1 MNVYFFDMSVHFYKS
16 GGIDLLLS
24 ILFSAFYLTI
34 SFLGIFIQ
42 HIHLK
47 SIFLFYI
54 YYILILIFLNPLFG
68 QFTTIFVILGVCGI
82 VWFSKRHLLYIVLCF
97 IGYFI
102 GLLINHLFT
111 IPLGLLG
118 FTIQDI
124 ENGNY
129 ILFLSVCILLTAL
142 VNCLIGRFLITPR
155 ITLLEN
161 CPPRFLRAFLL
172 ELLLGACL
180 STFNIIYGEMVHY
193 PIQVLTVN
201 GILVSVLVL
210 SSAVLF
216 YILYQ
221 ILLQNQQLALQQQ
234 EQEITREY
242 MTQMEDLYQDMCS
255 FRHDYKNIL
264 STMEYYMEHKELDK
278 LEEYFRQEILP
289 TASSL
294 PGQDFILGRLTQVQV
309 APIKSLLCSKLCSCQ
324 NKQIPF
330 TLSIP
335 EPVTHFPMDVL
346 SLSQILG
353 ILLDNAM
360 EAALQTEKPYLEFI
374 LLPQEEHIY
383 IEIKNSTLPLT
394 VAISD
399 LSRRGFS
406 TKKGHTGLGLHTIQ
420 KLLAPLDHVQFSL
433 EVQDTIFSA
442 KLVL

>member
-1 MNVYFFDMSVHFYKS
+1 
-16 GGIDLLLS
+16 LLLS

-34 SFLGIFIQ
+34 SFFGIFIQ

-47 SIFLFYI
+47 PIFLFYL

-82 VWFSKRHLLYIVLCF
+82 VWFSKHHIIYIILSL

-102 GLLINHLFT
+102 GVLVNHLFT
-111 IPLGLLG
+111 IPLGVLG
-118 FTIQDI
+118 FSIQDI
-124 ENGNY
+124 ENGHY
-129 ILFLSVCILLTAL
+129 LLFLLGCIFFTLL

-161 CPPRFLRAFLL
+161 CPPRFLWAFLL

-180 STFNIIYGEMVHY
+180 STFNIIYGEIVHY

-221 ILLQNQQLALQQQ
+221 ILLQNQQLVLQQQ
-234 EQEITREY
+234 EQAITQEY
-242 MTQMEDLYQDMCS
+242 MAQMEDLYQEMCT

-264 STMEYYMEHKELDK
+264 STMGYYIEHKELEH
-278 LEEYFRQEILP
+278 LEEYFHQKILP

-294 PGQDFILGRLTQVQV
+294 PGQDFILGKLSQVQV
-309 APIKSLLCSKLCSCQ
+309 APIKSLLCSKLCICQ

-335 EPVTHFPMDVL
+335 QPVTQFPMDIL
-346 SLSQILG
+346 SLCQILG
-353 ILLDNAM
+353 ILLDNAI
-360 EAALQTEKPYLEFI
+360 EAAIQTEQPYVEINLLLLE
-374 LLPQEEHIY
+374 ENIY
-383 IEIKNSTLPLT
+383 IEIKNRTLPLT
-394 VAISD
+394 VPISE
-399 LSRRGFS
+399 LSRHGFS
-406 TKKGHTGLGLHTIQ
+406 TKKGHTGLGLHTVQ
-420 KLLAPLDHVQFSL
+420 KLLAPLEHVQFSL
-433 EVQDTIFSA
+433 EVQDDLFSA
-442 KLVL
+442 KLVLGKEIL

>member
-1 MNVYFFDMSVHFYKS
+1 MEICISA
-16 GGIDLLLS
+16 LLS
-24 ILFSAFYLTI
+24 ASSSTMGFFGLIFFQTKKRTIFLYFLYYMLLFFFIAPHIGQWTTIFLIAGACLIVWYTFHHILYIALSLVGYFICVLLNHAISIPANFAGISIAKIQKDYFILFS
-34 SFLGIFIQ
+34 
-42 HIHLK
+42 
-47 SIFLFYI
+47 
-54 YYILILIFLNPLFG
+54 
-68 QFTTIFVILGVCGI
+68 
-82 VWFSKRHLLYIVLCF
+82 
-97 IGYFI
+97 
-102 GLLINHLFT
+102 
-111 IPLGLLG
+111 LG
-118 FTIQDI
+118 F
-124 ENGNY
+124 
-129 ILFLSVCILLTAL
+129 FLLSAL

-360 EAALQTEKPYLEFI
+360 EAALQTEKPYLEII

-394 VAISD
+394 VPISD

-406 TKKGHTGLGLHTIQ
+406 TKKGHTGLGLHTVQ

-433 EVQDTIFSA
+433 EVQDSIFSA

>member
-1 MNVYFFDMSVHFYKS
+1 MEICISA
-16 GGIDLLLS
+16 LLS
-24 ILFSAFYLTI
+24 ASSSTMGFFGLIFFQTKKRTIFLYFLYYMFLFFFIAPHIGQWTTIFLIAGACLIVWCTFHHILYIALSLVGYFICVLLNHVISIPANFAGISIANIQADYFILFS
-34 SFLGIFIQ
+34 
-42 HIHLK
+42 
-47 SIFLFYI
+47 
-54 YYILILIFLNPLFG
+54 
-68 QFTTIFVILGVCGI
+68 
-82 VWFSKRHLLYIVLCF
+82 
-97 IGYFI
+97 
-102 GLLINHLFT
+102 
-111 IPLGLLG
+111 LG
-118 FTIQDI
+118 F
-124 ENGNY
+124 
-129 ILFLSVCILLTAL
+129 LLLVAL

-264 STMEYYMEHKELDK
+264 STMEYYMEHKELNK

-335 EPVTHFPMDVL
+335 KPVTHFPMDVL
-346 SLSQILG
+346 FLSQILG

-360 EAALQTEKPYLEFI
+360 EAALQTEKPYLEII

-383 IEIKNSTLPLT
+383 TEIKNTTPPLT
-394 VAISD
+394 VPISE

-420 KLLAPLDHVQFSL
+420 KLLAPLEHVQFSL

-442 KLVL
+442 KLILGKDFL

>member
-1 MNVYFFDMSVHFYKS
+1 MEICISA
-16 GGIDLLLS
+16 LLS
-24 ILFSAFYLTI
+24 ASSSIIGFFGLIFFQTKKRTILLYFLYYILLFFFVAPYIGQWVTIFLIAGACLIIWFSFHHILYIALSLVGYFICVLLNHAISIPANFAGISIANIQADYFILFS
-34 SFLGIFIQ
+34 
-42 HIHLK
+42 
-47 SIFLFYI
+47 
-54 YYILILIFLNPLFG
+54 
-68 QFTTIFVILGVCGI
+68 
-82 VWFSKRHLLYIVLCF
+82 
-97 IGYFI
+97 
-102 GLLINHLFT
+102 
-111 IPLGLLG
+111 LG
-118 FTIQDI
+118 F
-124 ENGNY
+124 
-129 ILFLSVCILLTAL
+129 LLLVAL
-142 VNCLIGRFLITPR
+142 VNCLIGRFLITPC

-161 CPPRFLRAFLL
+161 CPPRFLRALLL

-360 EAALQTEKPYLEFI
+360 EAALQTEKPYLEII

-394 VAISD
+394 VPISD

-406 TKKGHTGLGLHTIQ
+406 TKKGHTGLGLHTVQ

-433 EVQDTIFSA
+433 EVQDSIFSA

>member
-1 MNVYFFDMSVHFYKS
+1 MEICISA
-16 GGIDLLLS
+16 LLS
-24 ILFSAFYLTI
+24 ASSSTMGFFGLIFFQTKKRTIFLYFLYYMLLFFFIAPHIGQWTTIFLIAGACLIVWCTFHHILYIALSLVGYFICVLLNHVISIPANFAGISIANIQADYFILFS
-34 SFLGIFIQ
+34 
-42 HIHLK
+42 
-47 SIFLFYI
+47 
-54 YYILILIFLNPLFG
+54 
-68 QFTTIFVILGVCGI
+68 
-82 VWFSKRHLLYIVLCF
+82 
-97 IGYFI
+97 
-102 GLLINHLFT
+102 
-111 IPLGLLG
+111 LG
-118 FTIQDI
+118 F
-124 ENGNY
+124 
-129 ILFLSVCILLTAL
+129 LLLVAL

-335 EPVTHFPMDVL
+335 KPVTHFPMDVL
-346 SLSQILG
+346 FLSQILG

-360 EAALQTEKPYLEFI
+360 EAALQTEKPYLEII

-383 IEIKNSTLPLT
+383 IEIKNTTPPLT
-394 VAISD
+394 VPISE

-406 TKKGHTGLGLHTIQ
+406 TKKGHTGLGLHTVQ
-420 KLLAPLDHVQFSL
+420 KLLAPLEHVQFSL

-442 KLVL
+442 KLILGKDFL

>member
-1 MNVYFFDMSVHFYKS
+1 MEFFLSA
-16 GGIDLLLS
+16 LLS
-24 ILFSAFYLTI
+24 ASSTSFGFFGLIFFQTKKRIILMF
-34 SFLGIFIQ
+34 FLYYI
-42 HIHLK
+42 
-47 SIFLFYI
+47 SIFLF
-54 YYILILIFLNPLFG
+54 LSRPLG
-68 QFTTIFVILGVCGI
+68 QWGTIFIIIGACLI
-82 VWFSKRHLLYIVLCF
+82 VWCSFHHILYIALSLV
-97 IGYFI
+97 GYFI
-102 GLLINHLFT
+102 SVLLNHVISIPANIAGISIAEIQEDYFILFS
-111 IPLGLLG
+111 LG
-118 FTIQDI
+118 F
-124 ENGNY
+124 
-129 ILFLSVCILLTAL
+129 LLLVAL

-221 ILLQNQQLALQQQ
+221 ILLHNQQLALQQQ

-394 VAISD
+394 VPISD

-406 TKKGHTGLGLHTIQ
+406 TKKGHTGLGLHTVQ

-433 EVQDTIFSA
+433 EVQDSIFSA

>member
-1 MNVYFFDMSVHFYKS
+1 MEFFLSA
-16 GGIDLLLS
+16 LLS
-24 ILFSAFYLTI
+24 ASTATFGFFGLIFFQTKKRTMLLYFLYYMLLFFFIAPHIGQWTTIFLIAGACLIVWYTFHHILYIALSLVGYFICVLLNHVISIPANFAGISIANIQADYFILFS
-34 SFLGIFIQ
+34 
-42 HIHLK
+42 
-47 SIFLFYI
+47 
-54 YYILILIFLNPLFG
+54 
-68 QFTTIFVILGVCGI
+68 
-82 VWFSKRHLLYIVLCF
+82 
-97 IGYFI
+97 
-102 GLLINHLFT
+102 
-111 IPLGLLG
+111 LG
-118 FTIQDI
+118 F
-124 ENGNY
+124 
-129 ILFLSVCILLTAL
+129 LLLVAL

-360 EAALQTEKPYLEFI
+360 EAALQTEKPYLEII

-394 VAISD
+394 VPISD

-406 TKKGHTGLGLHTIQ
+406 TKKGHTGLGLHTVQ

-433 EVQDTIFSA
+433 EVQDSIFSA

>member
-1 MNVYFFDMSVHFYKS
+1 MEICISA
-16 GGIDLLLS
+16 LLS
-24 ILFSAFYLTI
+24 ASSSTMGFFGLIFFQTKKRTIFLYFLYYMLLFFFIAPHIGQWTTIFLIAGACLIVWYTFHHILYIALSLVGYFICVLLNHVISIPANFAGISIANIQADYFILFS
-34 SFLGIFIQ
+34 
-42 HIHLK
+42 
-47 SIFLFYI
+47 
-54 YYILILIFLNPLFG
+54 
-68 QFTTIFVILGVCGI
+68 
-82 VWFSKRHLLYIVLCF
+82 
-97 IGYFI
+97 
-102 GLLINHLFT
+102 
-111 IPLGLLG
+111 LG
-118 FTIQDI
+118 F
-124 ENGNY
+124 
-129 ILFLSVCILLTAL
+129 LLLVAL

-360 EAALQTEKPYLEFI
+360 EAALQTEKPYLEII

-394 VAISD
+394 VPISD

-406 TKKGHTGLGLHTIQ
+406 TKKGHTGLGLHTVQ
-420 KLLAPLDHVQFSL
+420 KFLAPLDHVQFSL
-433 EVQDTIFSA
+433 EVQDSIFSA

>member
-1 MNVYFFDMSVHFYKS
+1 MEICISA
-16 GGIDLLLS
+16 LLS
-24 ILFSAFYLTI
+24 ASSSTMGFFGLIFFQTKKRTIFLYFLYYMLLFFFIAPHIGQWTTIFLIAGACLIVWCTFHHILYIALSLVGYFICVLLNHVISIPANFAGISIANIQADYFILFSLVF
-34 SFLGIFIQ
+34 F
-42 HIHLK
+42 
-47 SIFLFYI
+47 
-54 YYILILIFLNPLFG
+54 
-68 QFTTIFVILGVCGI
+68 
-82 VWFSKRHLLYIVLCF
+82 
-97 IGYFI
+97 
-102 GLLINHLFT
+102 
-111 IPLGLLG
+111 
-118 FTIQDI
+118 
-124 ENGNY
+124 
-129 ILFLSVCILLTAL
+129 LLTAL

-309 APIKSLLCSKLCSCQ
+309 TPIKSLLCSKLCSCQ

-335 EPVTHFPMDVL
+335 KPVTYFPMNVL

-360 EAALQTEKPYLEFI
+360 EAALQTEKPYLEII
-374 LLPQEEHIY
+374 LLPQKEHIY

-394 VAISD
+394 VPISE

-406 TKKGHTGLGLHTIQ
+406 TKKGHTGLGLHTVQ
-420 KLLAPLDHVQFSL
+420 KLLAPLEHVQFSL

-442 KLVL
+442 KLILGKDFL

>member
-1 MNVYFFDMSVHFYKS
+1 MEICISA
-16 GGIDLLLS
+16 LLS
-24 ILFSAFYLTI
+24 ASSSTMGFFGLIFFQTKKRTIFLYFLYYMFLFFFIAPHIGQWTTIFLIAGACLIVWCTFHHILYIALSLVGYFICVLLNHVISIPANFAGISIANIQADYFILFS
-34 SFLGIFIQ
+34 
-42 HIHLK
+42 
-47 SIFLFYI
+47 
-54 YYILILIFLNPLFG
+54 
-68 QFTTIFVILGVCGI
+68 
-82 VWFSKRHLLYIVLCF
+82 
-97 IGYFI
+97 
-102 GLLINHLFT
+102 
-111 IPLGLLG
+111 LG
-118 FTIQDI
+118 F
-124 ENGNY
+124 
-129 ILFLSVCILLTAL
+129 LLLVAL

-335 EPVTHFPMDVL
+335 KPVTHFPMDVL

-360 EAALQTEKPYLEFI
+360 EAALQTEKPYLEII

-383 IEIKNSTLPLT
+383 IEIKNTTLPLT
-394 VAISD
+394 VPISE

-420 KLLAPLDHVQFSL
+420 KLLAPLEHVQFSL

-442 KLVL
+442 KLILGKDFL

>member
-1 MNVYFFDMSVHFYKS
+1 MEICISA
-16 GGIDLLLS
+16 LLS
-24 ILFSAFYLTI
+24 ASSSIIGFFGLIFFQTKKRTILLYFLYYILLFFFVAPYIGQWVTIFLIAGACLIIWFSFHHILYIALSLVGYFICVLLNHAISIPANFAGISIAKIQKDYFILFS
-34 SFLGIFIQ
+34 
-42 HIHLK
+42 
-47 SIFLFYI
+47 
-54 YYILILIFLNPLFG
+54 
-68 QFTTIFVILGVCGI
+68 
-82 VWFSKRHLLYIVLCF
+82 
-97 IGYFI
+97 
-102 GLLINHLFT
+102 
-111 IPLGLLG
+111 LG
-118 FTIQDI
+118 F
-124 ENGNY
+124 
-129 ILFLSVCILLTAL
+129 FLLSAL

-330 TLSIP
+330 TLSIS

-394 VAISD
+394 VPISD

-406 TKKGHTGLGLHTIQ
+406 TKKGHTGLGLHTLQ

-433 EVQDTIFSA
+433 EVQDSIFSA

>member
-1 MNVYFFDMSVHFYKS
+1 MEICISA
-16 GGIDLLLS
+16 LLS
-24 ILFSAFYLTI
+24 ASSSTMGFFGLIFFQTKKRTIFLYFLYYMLLFFFIAPHIGQWTTIFLIAGACLIVWYTFHHILYIALSLVGYFICVLLNHVISIPANFAGISIANIQADYFILFS
-34 SFLGIFIQ
+34 
-42 HIHLK
+42 
-47 SIFLFYI
+47 
-54 YYILILIFLNPLFG
+54 
-68 QFTTIFVILGVCGI
+68 
-82 VWFSKRHLLYIVLCF
+82 
-97 IGYFI
+97 
-102 GLLINHLFT
+102 
-111 IPLGLLG
+111 LG
-118 FTIQDI
+118 F
-124 ENGNY
+124 
-129 ILFLSVCILLTAL
+129 LLLVAL

-242 MTQMEDLYQDMCS
+242 MTQMEYLYQDMCS

-309 APIKSLLCSKLCSCQ
+309 DPIKSLLCSKLCSCQ

-360 EAALQTEKPYLEFI
+360 EAALQTEKPYLEII

-394 VAISD
+394 VPISD

-406 TKKGHTGLGLHTIQ
+406 TKKGHTGLGLHTVQ

-433 EVQDTIFSA
+433 EVQDSIFSA

>member
-1 MNVYFFDMSVHFYKS
+1 MFFLYY
-16 GGIDLLLS
+16 I
-24 ILFSAFYLTI
+24 
-34 SFLGIFIQ
+34 
-42 HIHLK
+42 
-47 SIFLFYI
+47 SIFLF
-54 YYILILIFLNPLFG
+54 LSRPLG
-68 QFTTIFVILGVCGI
+68 QWGTIFIIIGACLI
-82 VWFSKRHLLYIVLCF
+82 VWCSFHHILYIALSLV
-97 IGYFI
+97 GYFI
-102 GLLINHLFT
+102 SVLLNHVISIPANIAGISIAEIQEDYFILFS
-111 IPLGLLG
+111 LG
-118 FTIQDI
+118 F
-124 ENGNY
+124 
-129 ILFLSVCILLTAL
+129 LLLVAL

-360 EAALQTEKPYLEFI
+360 EAALQTEKPYLEII

-394 VAISD
+394 VPISD

-406 TKKGHTGLGLHTIQ
+406 TKKGHTGLGLHTVQ

-433 EVQDTIFSA
+433 EVQDSIFSA

>member
-1 MNVYFFDMSVHFYKS
+1 MEICISA
-16 GGIDLLLS
+16 LLS
-24 ILFSAFYLTI
+24 ASSSIIGFFGLIFFQTKKRTILLYFLYYILLFFFVAPYIGQWVTIFLIAGACLIIWFSFHHILYIALSLVGYFICVLLNHAISIPANFAGISIANIQADYFILFS
-34 SFLGIFIQ
+34 
-42 HIHLK
+42 
-47 SIFLFYI
+47 
-54 YYILILIFLNPLFG
+54 
-68 QFTTIFVILGVCGI
+68 
-82 VWFSKRHLLYIVLCF
+82 
-97 IGYFI
+97 
-102 GLLINHLFT
+102 
-111 IPLGLLG
+111 LG
-118 FTIQDI
+118 F
-124 ENGNY
+124 
-129 ILFLSVCILLTAL
+129 LLLVAL

-161 CPPRFLRAFLL
+161 CPPRFLRALLL

-374 LLPQEEHIY
+374 LLLQEEHIY

-394 VAISD
+394 VPISD

-406 TKKGHTGLGLHTIQ
+406 TKKGHTGLGLHTLQ

-433 EVQDTIFSA
+433 EVQDSIFSA